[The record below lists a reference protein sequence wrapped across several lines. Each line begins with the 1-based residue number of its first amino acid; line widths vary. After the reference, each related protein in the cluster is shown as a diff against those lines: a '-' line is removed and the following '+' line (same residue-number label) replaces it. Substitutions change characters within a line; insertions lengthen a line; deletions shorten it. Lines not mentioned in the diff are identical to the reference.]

1 METETW
7 KHITLGELYRSGV
20 AKVRQA
26 RRSFKQYSPLKLDL
40 TAARNLWGKISPLV
54 MAPILHVLEG
64 FRADRLLP
72 PVADTTEDLTQ
83 KAIASHPE
91 SAPTIPHKPW
101 YRRTERVHQ
110 ALMKAWELG
119 YRTYAQLI
127 EQVRLWTGKGC
138 SKRAVSRFIKERRE
152 LQ

>member
-1 METETW
+1 MEAETW

-20 AKVRQA
+20 AKFRKA
-26 RRSFKQYSPLKLDL
+26 RRSFKQYSPLKFDL
-40 TAARNLWGKISPLV
+40 TAAQNLWSKLSPLV

-64 FRADRLLP
+64 FRPDRLLP
-72 PVADTTEDLTQ
+72 PVVDTAAEDLTQ
-83 KAIASHPE
+83 TAL
-91 SAPTIPHKPW
+91 APTIPHKPW

>member
-7 KHITLGELYRSGV
+7 KHITLDELYRSGI
-20 AKVRQA
+20 AKARQA

-40 TAARNLWGKISPLV
+40 TAARNLWGAISPLV

-64 FRADRLLP
+64 FRPGRLLP
-72 PVADTTEDLTQ
+72 PVVDTTEDLTP
-83 KAIASHPE
+83 KVL
-91 SAPTIPHKPW
+91 APSIPHKPW

-152 LQ
+152 L

>member
-40 TAARNLWGKISPLV
+40 TAARNLWGAISPLV
-54 MAPILHVLEG
+54 MAPILHVLGG
-64 FRADRLLP
+64 FGADRLLP
-72 PVADTTEDLTQ
+72 PVVDTMAEDMTP
-83 KAIASHPE
+83 KAL
-91 SAPTIPHKPW
+91 APSLPHKPW
-101 YRRTERVHQ
+101 YRRTELVNQ
-110 ALMKAWELG
+110 TLIKAWELG

-138 SKRAVSRFIKERRE
+138 SKRAVSRFIKERRSCNDPS
-152 LQ
+152 

>member
-7 KHITLGELYRSGV
+7 KHITLGDLYRSGV
-20 AKVRQA
+20 AKARQA

-40 TAARNLWGKISPLV
+40 TAARNLWGAISLLV

-64 FRADRLLP
+64 FRPDRLLP
-72 PVADTTEDLTQ
+72 PVADTTTEDLTQ
-83 KAIASHPE
+83 KAITPS
-91 SAPTIPHKPW
+91 IPHKPW

>member
-20 AKVRQA
+20 AKARQA

-40 TAARNLWGKISPLV
+40 TAARNLWGKLSPLV
-54 MAPILHVLEG
+54 MAPILHILEG
-64 FRADRLLP
+64 FKSDRLLP
-72 PVADTTEDLTQ
+72 PVVDSINEDLSQT
-83 KAIASHPE
+83 AL
-91 SAPTIPHKPW
+91 APSLPHKPW

-110 ALMKAWELG
+110 ALIKAWELG

>member
-7 KHITLGELYRSGV
+7 KHITLGELYRNGI
-20 AKVRQA
+20 AKARQA

-40 TAARNLWGKISPLV
+40 TAARNLWSAISPLV

-64 FRADRLLP
+64 FRPDRLLP
-72 PVADTTEDLTQ
+72 PVADTTEDLTP
-83 KAIASHPE
+83 KALTPS
-91 SAPTIPHKPW
+91 IPHKPW

>member
-20 AKVRQA
+20 AKARQA

-40 TAARNLWGKISPLV
+40 TAARNLWGAISPLV

-64 FRADRLLP
+64 FRPDRLLP
-72 PVADTTEDLTQ
+72 PIVDATAEDLTQ
-83 KAIASHPE
+83 KAL
-91 SAPTIPHKPW
+91 APSIPHKPW
-101 YRRTERVHQ
+101 YCRTERVHQ
-110 ALMKAWELG
+110 SLMKAWELG

>member
-7 KHITLGELYRSGV
+7 KHITLGELYRNGV
-20 AKVRQA
+20 AKFRQA

-40 TAARNLWGKISPLV
+40 TAARNLWGAISPLV

-64 FRADRLLP
+64 FRPDRLLP
-72 PVADTTEDLTQ
+72 PVVDATAEEMTP
-83 KAIASHPE
+83 KAL
-91 SAPTIPHKPW
+91 APSIPRKPW
-101 YRRTERVHQ
+101 HRRTELVHQ
-110 ALMKAWELG
+110 TLMKAWELG

-127 EQVRLWTGKGC
+127 EQVRLLTGKGC
-138 SKRAVSRFIKERRE
+138 SKRAVSRFIKEHRA

>member
-40 TAARNLWGKISPLV
+40 TAARNLWGAISPLV

-64 FRADRLLP
+64 FRPDRLLP

-83 KAIASHPE
+83 KALAS
-91 SAPTIPHKPW
+91 SIPHKPW

>member
-7 KHITLGELYRSGV
+7 KHITLGELYRNGI

-26 RRSFKQYSPLKLDL
+26 RRSFRQYSPLKLDL
-40 TAARNLWGKISPLV
+40 NAAQNLWGKISPLV

-64 FRADRLLP
+64 FRPDRLLP
-72 PVADTTEDLTQ
+72 PVVDTTEDLNP
-83 KAIASHPE
+83 KAL
-91 SAPTIPHKPW
+91 APSIPHKPW

-138 SKRAVSRFIKERRE
+138 SKRAVSRFIRERRE

>member
-20 AKVRQA
+20 TKFRKA

-40 TAARNLWGKISPLV
+40 TAARNLWGAISPLV

-64 FRADRLLP
+64 FRPDRLLP
-72 PVADTTEDLTQ
+72 PVVDTTEDLTP
-83 KAIASHPE
+83 KAL
-91 SAPTIPHKPW
+91 APSIPHKPW

-110 ALMKAWELG
+110 ALMQAWELG

>member
-26 RRSFKQYSPLKLDL
+26 RRSFKHYSPLKLDL
-40 TAARNLWGKISPLV
+40 TAARNLWGAISPLV
-54 MAPILHVLEG
+54 LAPILHILEG
-64 FRADRLLP
+64 FRPDRLLP
-72 PVADTTEDLTQ
+72 LVVDTTEDLTP
-83 KAIASHPE
+83 KSL
-91 SAPTIPHKPW
+91 APSIPHKPW

>member
-7 KHITLGELYRSGV
+7 KHITLGELYRNGV

-40 TAARNLWGKISPLV
+40 TAARNLWGAISPLV
-54 MAPILHVLEG
+54 MAPILHILEG
-64 FRADRLLP
+64 FRPDRLLP
-72 PVADTTEDLTQ
+72 PVVDTTEDLTQ
-83 KAIASHPE
+83 KAL
-91 SAPTIPHKPW
+91 APSIPHKPW

-110 ALMKAWELG
+110 ALIKAWELG

>member
-26 RRSFKQYSPLKLDL
+26 RRSFTQYSPLKLDL
-40 TAARNLWGKISPLV
+40 TAARNLWGAISPLV

-64 FRADRLLP
+64 FRPDRLLP
-72 PVADTTEDLTQ
+72 PVVDITEDLTQ
-83 KAIASHPE
+83 KALVPS
-91 SAPTIPHKPW
+91 IPHKPW
-101 YRRTERVHQ
+101 HRRTERVHQ

>member
-20 AKVRQA
+20 AKARQA
-26 RRSFKQYSPLKLDL
+26 RRSFNQYSPLKLDL
-40 TAARNLWGKISPLV
+40 TAARNLWGAISPLV

-64 FRADRLLP
+64 FRPDRLLP
-72 PVADTTEDLTQ
+72 PVVETTEDVTP
-83 KAIASHPE
+83 KAL
-91 SAPTIPHKPW
+91 APSIPNKPW

>member
-7 KHITLGELYRSGV
+7 KHVTLGELYRSGV

-40 TAARNLWGKISPLV
+40 TAARNLWGAISPLV

-64 FRADRLLP
+64 FRPDRLLP

-83 KAIASHPE
+83 KALAS
-91 SAPTIPHKPW
+91 SIPHKPW